1 MTQITV
7 MMEGGEYLIGTLP
20 SFDMLHVKKDAAE
33 LSSGLDEEG
42 LDFTPET
49 VKRACLAAAVLK
61 GGNGE
66 GVFPS
71 GLDALK
77 GLTDEQLSTVA
88 EAYTLLAE
96 RTAGS
101 IFGDEASMLSE
112 KRQEKEQNGISRK
125 ATETSYGRIS
135 GSAFGFSD
143 GGNVREVSHRVSA
156 AADEQYISDTVEGRM
171 LRLVAD
177 TSEVQR

>member
-1 MTQITV
+1 
-7 MMEGGEYLIGTLP
+7 
-20 SFDMLHVKKDAAE
+20 MLHVTKDAAE

-42 LDFTPET
+42 LDFPPET

-61 GGNGE
+61 NGNGE
-66 GVFPS
+66 GVFSS
-71 GLDALK
+71 GLEVLK
-77 GLTDEQLSTVA
+77 GLTDEQIATVS

-101 IFGDEASMLSE
+101 IFGEEASASTQ
-112 KRQEKEQNGISRK
+112 KSPEKEQNGIPRPIS
-125 ATETSYGRIS
+125 ETPYGRTG
-135 GSAFGFSD
+135 GSASGFSD
-143 GGNVREVSHRVSA
+143 SGNVREVSHRASA
-156 AADEQYISDTVEGRM
+156 SADEQYISDTVEGRM